1 MPTPA
6 AESPVPADF
15 ETALRELEALVAS
28 MEAGQLSL
36 EQSLAAYRRGAE
48 LMQYCQKTLN
58 EAQTQVRILTEA
70 NKLEDFDCDDSAY

>member
-6 AESPVPADF
+6 AESPAPADF
-15 ETALRELEALVAS
+15 ETALRELEALVAT

>member
-1 MPTPA
+1 
-6 AESPVPADF
+6 
-15 ETALRELEALVAS
+15 

-36 EQSLAAYRRGAE
+36 EQSLAAYQRGAE

-70 NKLEDFDCDDSAY
+70 NKLEDFDCGDSGF

>member
-6 AESPVPADF
+6 AESAVPADF
-15 ETALRELEALVAS
+15 ETALRELEALVAT

>member
-6 AESPVPADF
+6 AESPTPADF
-15 ETALRELEALVAS
+15 ETALRELEALVAT

>member
-1 MPTPA
+1 MPTSA
-6 AESPVPADF
+6 AESSPADF
-15 ETALRELEALVAS
+15 ETALRELEALVAT